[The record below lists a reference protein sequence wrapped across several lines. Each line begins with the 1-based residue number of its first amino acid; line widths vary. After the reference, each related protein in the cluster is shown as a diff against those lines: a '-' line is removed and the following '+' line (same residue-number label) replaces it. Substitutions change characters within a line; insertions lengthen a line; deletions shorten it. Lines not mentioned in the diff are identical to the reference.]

1 MNTPEVVGQMM
12 VLDSL
17 FPVFTLLLLG
27 NLMKRYHLSN
37 DAFLKT
43 SDRLVYFIFFPTM
56 LFWKIGSAPSVSAV
70 DARLCLAAL
79 SALFVIYFLSCT
91 AIRTFNVTS
100 FQAGSFS
107 QSCYRFNTYIGVAVV
122 MNALGSDGVRLF
134 GIVIGFLIPVINVLA
149 VSTLIWFSGKS
160 FTPMDR
166 ARITLRAIISNPLIL
181 ACIAGIVYAK
191 FINIFPVF
199 LENSFQLM
207 SYATLPL
214 ALFSIGGVLTL
225 NNLKGHFKVSF
236 LGSIFRLLI
245 YPITGFLF
253 LKWFNVTGMAFKV
266 GMIFFTLP
274 TSSAIYVLSS
284 QLNSDTELA
293 SASIVLSTLL
303 SFISLS
309 IVLLII

>member
-1 MNTPEVVGQMM
+1 M
-12 VLDSL
+12 VLNSL
-17 FPVFTLLLLG
+17 FPVFTLLLAG
-27 NLMKRYHLSN
+27 NLMKRYDLSN
-37 DAFLKT
+37 DVFLKT
-43 SDRLVYFIFFPTM
+43 SDKMVYFIFFPTM
-56 LFWKIGSAPSVSAV
+56 LFWKIGSAPSPSAV
-70 DARLCLAAL
+70 DARLLLAAL
-79 SALFVIYFLSCT
+79 ATLFFIYILSCG
-91 AIRTFNVTS
+91 AIRIFKVTS

-122 MNALGSDGVRLF
+122 MNALGSDGVRLC

-160 FTPMDR
+160 YSTRDR
-166 ARITLRAIISNPLIL
+166 ARITIRAIISNPLIL
-181 ACIAGIVYAK
+181 ACIAGIFYAN
-191 FINIFPVF
+191 FVGFFPVF

-214 ALFSIGGVLTL
+214 ALFSIGGVLTPE
-225 NNLKGHFKVSF
+225 NLKGHFKVSF
-236 LGSIFRLLI
+236 LGSIIRLLI

-266 GMIFFTLP
+266 GMIFFALP

-303 SFISLS
+303 SFVSLS
-309 IVLLII
+309 IVLLMI

>member
-1 MNTPEVVGQMM
+1 
-12 VLDSL
+12 
-17 FPVFTLLLLG
+17 
-27 NLMKRYHLSN
+27 MKRYQLSN
-37 DAFLKT
+37 EAFLKT

-56 LFWKIGSAPSVSAV
+56 LFWKIGSAPSVSAA

-79 SALFVIYFLSCT
+79 AALFVIYALSCL
-91 AIRTFNVTS
+91 AIRIFHVTP

-149 VSTLIWFSGKS
+149 VSTLIWFSGKN
-160 FTPMDR
+160 FTPR
-166 ARITLRAIISNPLIL
+166 ERFRITMKAIISNPLIL
-181 ACIAGIVYAK
+181 ACIAGIIYAN
-191 FINIFPVF
+191 FINFFPMF

-214 ALFSIGGVLTL
+214 ALFSIGGVLTPD
-225 NNLKGHFKVSF
+225 NLKGNFRVAF
-236 LGSIFRLLI
+236 LASVIRLMIF
-245 YPITGFLF
+245 PIIGYLF
-253 LKWFNVTGMAFKV
+253 LRWFHVTGLAFKI

-309 IVLLII
+309 AVLIMI

>member
-1 MNTPEVVGQMM
+1 MM

-17 FPVFTLLLLG
+17 FPVFALLALG
-27 NLMKRYHLSN
+27 NLMKRFQLTDES
-37 DAFLKT
+37 FLKT
-43 SDRLVYFIFFPTM
+43 SDQLVYFIFFPTM
-56 LFWKIGSAPSVSAV
+56 LFWKIGSAPTPSAV

-79 SALFVIYFLSCT
+79 SSLFFIYFLSAA
-91 AIRTFNVTS
+91 AIRIFKVIH

-160 FTPMDR
+160 FTPRER
-166 ARITLRAIISNPLIL
+166 ARITIRAIISNPLIL
-181 ACIAGIVYAK
+181 ACIAGIIYAK
-191 FINIFPVF
+191 FVNIFPVF

-214 ALFSIGGVLTL
+214 ALFSIGGVLTPD
-225 NNLKGHFKVSF
+225 NLKGHFKVSF
-236 LGSIFRLLI
+236 LASMIRLLI

-293 SASIVLSTLL
+293 SASIVLSTLM
-303 SFISLS
+303 SFVSLS
-309 IVLLII
+309 IVLLMI

>member
-1 MNTPEVVGQMM
+1 M

-17 FPVFTLLLLG
+17 FPVFALLLLG
-27 NLMKRYHLSN
+27 NLMKRYRLSN
-37 DAFLKT
+37 EAFLKT
-43 SDRLVYFIFFPTM
+43 SDQLVYFIFFPTM
-56 LFWKIGSAPSVSAV
+56 LFWKIGGAPSPSAV

-79 SALFVIYFLSCT
+79 AALFFIYILSCG
-91 AIRTFNVTS
+91 AIRIFNVTS

-107 QSCYRFNTYIGVAVV
+107 QSCYRFNTYIGVAIV
-122 MNALGSDGVRLF
+122 MNALGTHGVRLF
-134 GIVIGFLIPVINVLA
+134 GILIGFLIPVINVLA
-149 VSTLIWFSGKS
+149 VSTLIWFSDKS
-160 FTPMDR
+160 FTPKER
-166 ARITLRAIISNPLIL
+166 ARITLKAIISNPLIL
-181 ACIAGIVYAK
+181 ACIAGIFYAK
-191 FINIFPVF
+191 FVNIFPVF

-225 NNLKGHFKVSF
+225 DNLKGHLKVSF
-236 LGSIFRLLI
+236 LASIIRLLI

-253 LKWFNVTGMAFKV
+253 LKWFNVTGPAFKV

-303 SFISLS
+303 SFVSLS

>member
-1 MNTPEVVGQMM
+1 M
-12 VLDSL
+12 VLNSL
-17 FPVFTLLLLG
+17 FPVFALLLLG
-27 NLMKRYHLSN
+27 NLMKRYQLSN

-56 LFWKIGSAPSVSAV
+56 LFWKIGSAPSVSTE
-70 DARLCLAAL
+70 DAKLCLAAFT
-79 SALFVIYFLSCT
+79 SLFFIYFLSCM
-91 AIRTFNVTS
+91 AIRLFNVS
-100 FQAGSFS
+100 RFQAGSFS
-107 QSCYRFNTYIGVAVV
+107 QSCYRFNTYIGVAIV
-122 MNALGSDGVRLF
+122 MNSLGTQGVRLF
-134 GIVIGFLIPVINVLA
+134 GSLIGFLIPIINMLA

-160 FTPMDR
+160 FTFRER
-166 ARITLRAIISNPLIL
+166 AEITIKAIISNPLIL
-181 ACIAGIVYAK
+181 ACIAGIIYANSVN
-191 FINIFPVF
+191 FFPMF
-199 LENSFQLM
+199 LENTFQLM

-214 ALFSIGGVLTL
+214 ALFSIGGVLTPD
-225 NNLKGHFKVSF
+225 NLKGHFKVSF
-236 LGSIFRLLI
+236 MGSIIRLLI
-245 YPITGFLF
+245 YPLIGFLF

-309 IVLLII
+309 IVLLMI

>member
-1 MNTPEVVGQMM
+1 MM

-17 FPVFTLLLLG
+17 FPVFALLLLG
-27 NLMKRYHLSN
+27 NLMKRYQLSN
-37 DAFLKT
+37 EAFLKT
-43 SDRLVYFIFFPTM
+43 SDRLVYYIFFPTM
-56 LFWKIGSAPSVSAV
+56 LFWKIGGAPSPSAV
-70 DARLCLAAL
+70 DVRLCLAAL
-79 SALFVIYFLSCT
+79 SSLLFIYLLSCA
-91 AIRTFNVTS
+91 AIWIFKVTH

-160 FTPMDR
+160 FTTRDR
-166 ARITLRAIISNPLIL
+166 ARITFKAIISNPLIL

-191 FINIFPVF
+191 FLNIFPLF

-214 ALFSIGGVLTL
+214 ALFSIGGVLTPD
-225 NNLKGHFKVSF
+225 NLKGHFKVSF
-236 LGSIFRLLI
+236 LASVIRLLI
-245 YPITGFLF
+245 YPIIGFLC

-303 SFISLS
+303 SFVSLS
-309 IVLLII
+309 IVLLMM

>member
-1 MNTPEVVGQMM
+1 M

-17 FPVFTLLLLG
+17 FPVFALLLLG
-27 NLMKRYHLSN
+27 NLMKRYQLSN
-37 DAFLKT
+37 ETFLKT

-56 LFWKIGSAPSVSAV
+56 LFWKIGGAPSPSAV
-70 DARLCLAAL
+70 DAKLCLVAL
-79 SALFVIYFLSCT
+79 SALFVIYFLSCA
-91 AIRTFNVTS
+91 AIRIFKVTH

-160 FTPMDR
+160 FTLRDR
-166 ARITLRAIISNPLIL
+166 TRITIRAIISNPLIL

-191 FINIFPVF
+191 FVNVFPVF

-225 NNLKGHFKVSF
+225 DNLKGHFKVSF
-236 LGSIFRLLI
+236 LASIIRLLI

-284 QLNSDTELA
+284 QLDSDTELA

-303 SFISLS
+303 SFVSLS

>member
-1 MNTPEVVGQMM
+1 M

-17 FPVFTLLLLG
+17 FPVFALLLLG
-27 NLMKRYHLSN
+27 NLMKRYRLSN
-37 DAFLKT
+37 EAFLKT
-43 SDRLVYFIFFPTM
+43 SDQLVYFIFFPTM
-56 LFWKIGSAPSVSAV
+56 LFWKIGGAPSPSAV

-79 SALFVIYFLSCT
+79 AALFLIYILSCI
-91 AIRTFNVTS
+91 AIRIFKVTS

-107 QSCYRFNTYIGVAVV
+107 QSCYRFNTYIGVAIV

-134 GIVIGFLIPVINVLA
+134 GILIGFLIPVINVLA
-149 VSTLIWFSGKS
+149 VSTLIWFSDKS
-160 FTPMDR
+160 FTPKER
-166 ARITLRAIISNPLIL
+166 TRITLKAIISNPLIL
-181 ACIAGIVYAK
+181 ACIAGIFYAK
-191 FINIFPVF
+191 FVNIFPVF

-225 NNLKGHFKVSF
+225 DNLKGHLKVSF
-236 LGSIFRLLI
+236 PASIIRLLI

-253 LKWFNVTGMAFKV
+253 LKWFNVTDLAFKV
-266 GMIFFTLP
+266 GMIFFSLP

-303 SFISLS
+303 SFVSLS

>member
-1 MNTPEVVGQMM
+1 MM
-12 VLDSL
+12 VLNSL
-17 FPVFTLLLLG
+17 FPVFALLMAG
-27 NLMKRYHLSN
+27 NLMKRYRLSN
-37 DAFLKT
+37 EAFLKT
-43 SDRLVYFIFFPTM
+43 SDQMVYFIFFPTM
-56 LFWKIGSAPSVSAV
+56 LFWKIGGAPSLSAA
-70 DARLCLAAL
+70 DAKLCLAAL
-79 SALFVIYFLSCT
+79 SALFFIYFLSCL
-91 AIRTFNVTS
+91 AIRVFNVTA

-107 QSCYRFNTYIGVAVV
+107 QSCYRFNTYIGVAIV
-122 MNALGSDGVRLF
+122 MNAIGTNGVRLF
-134 GIVIGFLIPVINVLA
+134 GILIGFLIPVINVLA

-166 ARITLRAIISNPLIL
+166 VRITVRAIISNPLIL
-181 ACIAGIVYAK
+181 ACIAGIFYAN
-191 FINIFPVF
+191 FVGFFPVF

-225 NNLKGHFKVSF
+225 ENLKGHFKVAL
-236 LGSIFRLLI
+236 LGSIIRLII
-245 YPITGFLF
+245 YPVTGFFF
-253 LKWFNVTGMAFKV
+253 LKWFGITELAFKV

-293 SASIVLSTLL
+293 SASIVLSTLM

-309 IVLLII
+309 IVLLMI

>member
-1 MNTPEVVGQMM
+1 M
-12 VLDSL
+12 VLNSL
-17 FPVFTLLLLG
+17 FPVFALLLLG
-27 NLMKRYHLSN
+27 NLMKHYQLSN

-56 LFWKIGSAPSVSAV
+56 LFWKIGGAPSVSAE
-70 DARLCLAAL
+70 DAKLCLAAL
-79 SALFVIYFLSCT
+79 ASLFFIYFLSCV
-91 AIRTFNVTS
+91 AIRLFNLTR

-107 QSCYRFNTYIGVAVV
+107 QSCYRFNTYIGLAIV
-122 MNALGSDGVRLF
+122 MNSLGTHGIRLF
-134 GIVIGFLIPVINVLA
+134 GILIGFLIPVINVLA

-160 FTPMDR
+160 FTLRER
-166 ARITLRAIISNPLIL
+166 AGITVKAIISNPLIL
-181 ACIAGIVYAK
+181 ACIAGIIYAHS
-191 FINIFPVF
+191 INFFPVF
-199 LENSFQLM
+199 LENTFQLM

-214 ALFSIGGVLTL
+214 ALFSIGGVLTPD
-225 NNLKGHFKVSF
+225 NLKGHFKVSF
-236 LGSIFRLLI
+236 IGSIIRLVI
-245 YPITGFLF
+245 YPFIGFLF

-309 IVLLII
+309 MVLLMI